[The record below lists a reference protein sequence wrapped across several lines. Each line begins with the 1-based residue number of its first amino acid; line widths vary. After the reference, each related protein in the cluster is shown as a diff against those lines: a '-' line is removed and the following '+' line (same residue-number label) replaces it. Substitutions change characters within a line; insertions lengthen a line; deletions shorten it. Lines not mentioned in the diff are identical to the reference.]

1 MTIADAGTG
10 SASIGIGDLA
20 PSFEL
25 AAEDGRTLR
34 SVDYRG
40 RKLVLYFYPKDD
52 TSGCTREA
60 LDFTGLAPEFSAAD
74 AVVIGVSKDSVTDH
88 AKFRSKHSLSVLL
101 GADTDGTTVE
111 AYGCWI
117 EKNMYGRKYMG
128 IDRATFLIGRDGRIA
143 ALWRK
148 VKVPGHA
155 AAVLKAVQ
163 DLA

>member
-1 MTIADAGTG
+1 MTTAADDTTSGNIGAG
-10 SASIGIGDLA
+10 DVA
-20 PSFEL
+20 PSFAL
-25 AAEDGRTLR
+25 AAENGGTLR
-34 SVDYRG
+34 STDYAG

-60 LDFTGLAPEFSAAD
+60 IDFTGLADEFAAAD
-74 AVVIGVSKDSVTDH
+74 ATIIGVSKDSVADH
-88 AKFRSKHSLSVLL
+88 AKFRAKHSLNVLL
-101 GADTDGTTVE
+101 GADPDGATVE

-128 IDRATFLIGRDGRIA
+128 IDRATFLIGRDGRVA
-143 ALWRK
+143 SVWRK

-155 AAVLKAVQ
+155 AAVLKAAQ